1 MFLVRLPLLAL
12 IALFAFRLGSSSLH
26 AAPVVS
32 AQIPDLTVY
41 DSTPANEIDLNT
53 KFSDPD
59 LPANTVRLT
68 TDLGTIDI
76 TLYDQQ
82 TPITVDNFLS
92 YIDSGAYLPNDPN
105 FGTPAPIFFHRS
117 VPGFVIQ
124 SGGYVSTQD
133 PFSPPNMLP
142 GPVITFSPIPN
153 EARTDLHNV
162 RGTISMA
169 KLSTDPNSA
178 TSQWFINLADN
189 SGPPSNLDSTNGGFT
204 VFGVVSAAGMTTAD
218 AIAALPVYNFSAI
231 YGSAFTNLPLRN
243 YSSGYPRVT
252 NLARV
257 NGITRPMIFSAMSDH
272 PAIASASVISNDL
285 FVQGK
290 SVGSATITVTATDAA
305 GATASQSFQVT
316 VESTPVHLANIS
328 TRLQVGTGDDA
339 LIGGFIVLGNA
350 PKRVMIRALGPSL
363 TAHGRERRL
372 ERSDTGTARRN
383 RRVDFFQRQL
393 AERAE
398 QTRHHEQRARA
409 DRSGRVGHPDDAAGN
424 EHRLGLH
431 RGDLWRQ
438 WDDWEWP
445 GGSLR
450 SG

>member
-1 MFLVRLPLLAL
+1 MRS
-12 IALFAFRLGSSSLH
+12 I
-26 AAPVVS
+26 
-32 AQIPDLTVY
+32 
-41 DSTPANEIDLNT
+41 STPSLAIRT
-53 KFSDPD
+53 

-133 PFSPPNMLP
+133 PLDPPNMLP
-142 GPVITFSPIPN
+142 GPVVTFSPIPN

-162 RGTISMA
+162 RGTVSMA
-169 KLSTDPNSA
+169 KLSTDPDSA

-218 AIAALPVYNFSAI
+218 AIAALPAYNFSGI

-243 YSSGYPRVT
+243 YSSGYPKVT

-328 TRLQVGTGDDA
+328 TRLQVGAGEDG

-350 PKRVMIRALGPSL
+350 PKRVIIRALGPSL
-363 TAHGRERRL
+363 TAQGVSGALSDPTL
-372 ERSDTGTARRN
+372 ELHDGTGALISSNDNWQNAPNKR
-383 RRVDFFQRQL
+383 DIIEQS
-393 AERAE
+393 ARAE
-398 QTRHHEQRARA
+398 PIRPSQP
-409 DRSGRVGHPDDAAGN
+409 S
-424 EHRLGLH
+424 
-431 RGDLWRQ
+431 
-438 WDDWEWP
+438 
-445 GGSLR
+445 
-450 SG
+450 